1 MINST
6 DTDNSALIVA
16 EINLLQTEKLVV
28 LEINLGLS
36 PVFPVLNVGQ
46 HDYLKRSII
55 LMKNGF
61 QVSCAMQYADN
72 LHTI

>member
-6 DTDNSALIVA
+6 DTDNSAMIVA

-46 HDYLKRSII
+46 RR
-55 LMKNGF
+55 
-61 QVSCAMQYADN
+61 CCP
-72 LHTI
+72 T